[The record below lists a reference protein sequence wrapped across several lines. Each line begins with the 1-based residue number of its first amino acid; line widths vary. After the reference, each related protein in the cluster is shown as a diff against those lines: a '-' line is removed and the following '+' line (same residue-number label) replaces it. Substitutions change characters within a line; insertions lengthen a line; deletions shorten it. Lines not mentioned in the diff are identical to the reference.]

1 VPGHPG
7 GIVWSPLRAS
17 GPGRARRDDVVLFV
31 TLSATVTPARGPRFE
46 ARTWL
51 LVPLLVFAW
60 ISLIVGTLA
69 NITDLTDHWPKF
81 SLFFSDPIH
90 LKVWF
95 ATAAVALALFQVFSA
110 AWIFRKLPWPRPAWI
125 GRAHRWSGRLAFL
138 LTLPVAYNC
147 IFLLGF
153 QDVSART
160 LAHSFAGV
168 FFFGAISAKVLIVR
182 VHRFPRWALPL
193 AGGLVFSTLIA
204 IWWTSSLWFFRN
216 VDVGL

>member
-1 VPGHPG
+1 MATG
-7 GIVWSPLRAS
+7 SPI
-17 GPGRARRDDVVLFV
+17 P
-31 TLSATVTPARGPRFE
+31 PKIE
-46 ARTWL
+46 ARSWL

-60 ISLIVGTLA
+60 VSLVAGTLA
-69 NITDLTDHWPKF
+69 NTTELTDHWPAF

-95 ATAAVALALFQVFSA
+95 ASAAALLALFQVFSA

-125 GRAHRWSGRLAFL
+125 GRAHRFSGRLAFL

-153 QDVSART
+153 QNASART
-160 LAHSFAGV
+160 LAHSFAGI
-168 FFFGAISAKVLIVR
+168 FFFGAISAKVVIVR
-182 VHRFPRWALPL
+182 VHRFSSWALPV
-193 AGGLVFSTLIA
+193 AGALVFATLIA
-204 IWWTSSLWFFRN
+204 LWYTSSLWFFRT